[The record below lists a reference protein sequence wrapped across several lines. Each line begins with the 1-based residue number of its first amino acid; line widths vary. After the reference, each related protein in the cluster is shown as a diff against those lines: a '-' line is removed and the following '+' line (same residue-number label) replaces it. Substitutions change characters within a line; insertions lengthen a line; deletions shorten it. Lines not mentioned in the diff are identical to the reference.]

1 MSLFSTL
8 AKSAAQ
14 AVQKAQAAQKKPT
27 TTSATNPQFGGSYVG
42 GIPNTGSYTTTRLNQ
57 MPTYKAYV
65 KENPDINP
73 NDIIRA
79 VNSGQVGRGGQPQ
92 PAPAPRRAV
101 SGGGTTKK
109 SSGGGRSYS
118 YSRSRRGG
126 GGGGGGGR
134 GGGGRKGGGGGNPA
148 AAAAQAQMDYLTGL
162 LGAKNYT
169 APRDDAAYAAN
180 QALRDRITAA
190 TAQDQQAATGAY
202 NNLDTYL
209 QGNQTNPYANVQI
222 QRAATAPSYNPYLQ
236 SQGIAGS
243 APMASN
249 PDDGGYAAFQNV
261 LSLLGANQQ
270 ANNASGLR
278 ASQEARTYAGQQ
290 IGGLDNAYLANVD
303 TRDAQLAAAQQQQQ
317 LQLDTERRAGLAQL
331 AALIAQGAKAPDLAA
346 LGLA

>member
-1 MSLFSTL
+1 MATATPAGTIYSSGVIVGPRSK
-8 AKSAAQ
+8 KSAYQQGVSTFSRDQYNRNLAALGNPKASTPEGAQ
-14 AVQKAQAAQKKPT
+14 AIAAAYNVAKNQSSIG
-27 TTSATNPQFGGSYVG
+27 SA
-42 GIPNTGSYTTTRLNQ
+42 
-57 MPTYKAYV
+57 
-65 KENPDINP
+65 
-73 NDIIRA
+73 
-79 VNSGQVGRGGQPQ
+79 GQGAGTP
-92 PAPAPRRAV
+92 PPRSAV
-101 SGGGTTKK
+101 SGGGTKK
-109 SSGGGRSYS
+109 SSGGSRGYS
-118 YSRSRRGG
+118 YSRGRGGGGGGGGGRRGG
-126 GGGGGGGR
+126 GGGGGGG
-134 GGGGRKGGGGGNPA
+134 GGNSA

-162 LGAKNYT
+162 FGAKNFT

-190 TAQDQQAATGAY
+190 TAADQQAATGAY

-261 LSLLGANQQ
+261 LALLGANQQ

-317 LQLDTERRAGLAQL
+317 MQLDTERRAGLAQL